1 MHGYDE
7 SANGPRIALAATTK
21 KNLRYLEWM
30 IREQKSGTTLQL
42 QACKCCLQHF
52 SDYFCRATFWI
63 KLKVSQMDFARG
75 GGGERVRDRWHT
87 PEDKQAR
94 ISSQA
99 KMSMFA
105 NTAEKKLST
114 MIDDFPK

>member
-1 MHGYDE
+1 
-7 SANGPRIALAATTK
+7 
-21 KNLRYLEWM
+21 M

-63 KLKVSQMDFARG
+63 KLKVSQMDFAVG
-75 GGGERVRDRWHT
+75 DGGERVRDRWHT